1 MNKARITYRFDRDG
15 RQVDLPE
22 ADKQDYIIPLYEE
35 DFQVVDEY
43 EEPPKTIHPIKNEN
57 TRWNV
62 PYNDETDRLEKMI
75 RESGERRP
83 EPVERSY
90 RRTPSRNPSQDQT
103 GGRTYRE
110 DEPYHVPVID
120 EELHRSVRYGRSTQ
134 PSWLK
139 IFITVTGAIVTG
151 AVFGFLVLSMFTAD
165 QDKTGTSQG
174 TEPKENSTAVSGE
187 GGVIPLKEA
196 ENGQGP
202 TTTDGAKPVLN
213 TDNLT
218 AVDVQIEPK
227 SYYMLQY
234 GVFSTQDGAQ
244 TAQEELRQLGLAAA
258 SQDQDMYRVYAG
270 ISDTKDNADAIKAQ
284 LESQVTEV
292 YAKPVELP
300 AANRIYYSGA
310 KDEAESYFNQGAGLM
325 ESLIKLTLVHLAE
338 LTPGALDAA
347 TVKTIQSD
355 HQAWT
360 QLVPKAAAGLPGE
373 TKALQQKMN
382 NAVNTAVV
390 ALDQYNKN
398 PSTSMLWQVQSS
410 AMSYILAEKELLET
424 IGIQ

>member
-15 RQVDLPE
+15 RQVDLPV

-35 DFQVVDEY
+35 DFQVVDER
-43 EEPPKTIHPIKNEN
+43 EDRPKTIQSIRNDDM
-57 TRWNV
+57 RWNA
-62 PYNDETDRLEKMI
+62 PYNDETDRLEQMI
-75 RESGERRP
+75 RDSGERRS
-83 EPVERSY
+83 EPTERSY
-90 RRTPSRNPSQDQT
+90 SRTPMRNPAQSQT
-103 GGRTYRE
+103 GGRSYRDAETYRE
-110 DEPYHVPVID
+110 EEPYHVPVID
-120 EELHRSVRYGRSTQ
+120 EELHRSMRYGRNTQ

-151 AVFGFLVLSMFTAD
+151 AVFGFLVLSMFTSD
-165 QDKTGTSQG
+165 QDKKGTSQV

-187 GGVIPLKEA
+187 SGVIPLKQPD
-196 ENGQGP
+196 NGQG
-202 TTTDGAKPVLN
+202 TASTDGAKPVLN

-234 GVFSTQDGAQ
+234 GVFSTKDGAQ
-244 TAQEELRQLGLAAA
+244 TAQEELHQLGLGAA

-270 ISDTKDNADAIKAQ
+270 ISDTKDNAAAIKAQ

-292 YAKPVELP
+292 YAKPIELP

-310 KDEAESYFNQGAGLM
+310 KDEAESYFKQGASLM
-325 ESLIKLTLVHLAE
+325 DSLIKLTLVHLAE
-338 LTPGALDAA
+338 LTPGTLDAA

-360 QLVPKAAAGLPGE
+360 QLVPKAAAGLPE
-373 TKALQQKMN
+373 QTKALQQQMN

-390 ALDQYNKN
+390 AMDKYNKN
-398 PSTSMLWQVQSS
+398 PSSSMLWR
-410 AMSYILAEKELLET
+410 LR
-424 IGIQ
+424 